1 MEALLSNLRND
12 LASIGIKQK
21 ELAKVWGISPSGVS
35 DVFKLKREM
44 SCSFIVKTMI
54 RLNRIYADN
63 KKDEMF
69 FHYLNQ
75 AKPENRREALELAF
89 QLGRFDLLK
98 VIVEAE
104 KEAATPENRE
114 WAYIFELLYKRY
126 TEPFDTESYHNAV
139 RDKMKIAKTSEM
151 KILLELM
158 SIQSLYQTGNYVLV
172 ARQLKDLDKEIKK
185 ISNKYIKQS
194 LQIRLK
200 ETTCVISL
208 QRGNIQESRQ
218 LCNEIFDIFENE
230 PIFTVPYATALFK
243 MGESYIFDDYETS
256 KGFLEKTVSFL
267 NNDDFLGM
275 TRKRGIAEYTLAF
288 LKIHHGLELDS
299 LDALDI
305 HPAEI
310 AYLKIKQNKHNEAL
324 DILNKLNDLN
334 NELSD
339 IQTFYLGLAQN
350 KEEIIK
356 KSLQK
361 FEDTGNIFYS
371 QLPKKHL
378 GIL

>member
-1 MEALLSNLRND
+1 MEVLLSKLRND

-21 ELAKVWGISPSGVS
+21 ELAKIWGISPSGVS
-35 DVFKLKREM
+35 EVFKLKREM
-44 SCSFIVKTMI
+44 SCSFFVKTLI
-54 RLNRIYADN
+54 QLNRNYSVN
-63 KKDEMF
+63 KKVELF
-69 FHYLNQ
+69 FSYLNQ
-75 AKPENRREALELAF
+75 AKPENRREALELAY

-98 VIVEAE
+98 VIIDAE
-104 KEAATPENRE
+104 KESATPENRE
-114 WAYIFELLYKRY
+114 WAYIFDLIHKRF
-126 TEPFDTESYHNAV
+126 TEPVDTQYYLNALS
-139 RDKMKIAKTSEM
+139 DKMKTVKTLEM

-172 ARQLKDLDKEIKK
+172 ALHLKNLDKEIKK
-185 ISNKYIKQS
+185 ISNKYIKES

-200 ETTCVISL
+200 EATCVISL

-230 PIFTVPYATALFK
+230 PIIKVPYATALFK
-243 MGESYIFDDYETS
+243 MGESYLFEDYETS
-256 KGFLEKTVSFL
+256 KRFLEKAVSFL
-267 NNDDFLGM
+267 DNHDSLGM
-275 TRKRGIAEYTLAF
+275 TRKRKITEYTLAF
-288 LKIHHGLELDS
+288 LKIHHGIELDS
-299 LDALDI
+299 LDELDI

-310 AYLKIKQNKHNEAL
+310 AYLKIKRNKHDEAV
-324 DILNKLNDLN
+324 DILNELNESN

-361 FEDTGNIFYS
+361 FEDSGNIFYS
-371 QLPKKHL
+371 HLPKKYL